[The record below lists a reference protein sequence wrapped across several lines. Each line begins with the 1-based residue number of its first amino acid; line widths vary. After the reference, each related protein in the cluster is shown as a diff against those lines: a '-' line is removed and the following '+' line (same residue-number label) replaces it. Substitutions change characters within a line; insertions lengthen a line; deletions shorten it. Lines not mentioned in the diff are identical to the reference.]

1 MKDNLASLTDAKKK
15 YDEQYDFLTTVVEKN
30 QEQEDIDIATL
41 EKAEEAAIAEEN
53 VAQGDLDEE
62 EKADIESKDVEVVIK
77 TEELIAKKK

>member
-53 VAQGDLDEE
+53 VA
-62 EKADIESKDVEVVIK
+62 
-77 TEELIAKKK
+77 